1 MAFLLLREHYELSVL
16 PIISKQFRVFTF
28 FFVGAMI
35 NVHFVKFKDYKW
47 IVIAIAT
54 GLLLLSTKNGYLGD
68 VLRPFTDSVFVL
80 WFSMIGS
87 WGWWLSKYNSVSYD
101 IYLFHFP
108 VIQVLVTLGVVSSV
122 GGWCA
127 LGLTVVI
134 SVIMAVV
141 SWLCI
146 GKKILNYKLVKN

>member
-1 MAFLLLREHYELSVL
+1 
-16 PIISKQFRVFTF
+16 
-28 FFVGAMI
+28 MI